1 MTTSIRLIK
10 SLPNLPH
17 LSKLANQIYGD
28 KYLIKRTVF
37 DNYKYNLLCW
47 KSKCLYNL
55 YFDEYSYYRKIFA
68 LDFNITKD
76 MLKIKHLSINND
88 YNDKTSMTHYN
99 PYNPYNQY
107 DKNKV
112 LLTQEESNE
121 VKRFVFDL
129 IYDTAIEKNINKVA
143 IDINSDLGRYNCE
156 LKNEGFIPNYDNK
169 CYLNSHWIQAEKII
183 YKNNSLSIIKKD

>member
-47 KSKCLYNL
+47 KSTCLYNL
-55 YFDEYSYYRKIFA
+55 YFNEYSYNRKIFA

-88 YNDKTSMTHYN
+88 YNDKTSMTYYN
-99 PYNPYNQY
+99 SY
-107 DKNKV
+107 DKS
-112 LLTQEESNE
+112 LS
-121 VKRFVFDL
+121 
-129 IYDTAIEKNINKVA
+129 
-143 IDINSDLGRYNCE
+143 
-156 LKNEGFIPNYDNK
+156 
-169 CYLNSHWIQAEKII
+169 KII
-183 YKNNSLSIIKKD
+183 QKV

>member
-1 MTTSIRLIK
+1 MTTSIRIIK

-37 DNYKYNLLCW
+37 DSYKYNLLCW
-47 KSKCLYNL
+47 KSTCLYNL
-55 YFDEYSYYRKIFA
+55 YFNEYSYNRKIFA

-88 YNDKTSMTHYN
+88 YNDKTCMTYYN
-99 PYNPYNQY
+99 SY
-107 DKNKV
+107 DKNKI
-112 LLTQEESNE
+112 LLTEDESNE

-169 CYLNSHWIQAEKII
+169 CYLNSHWIQADKIL

>member
-1 MTTSIRLIK
+1 MTTSIRIIK

-17 LSKLANQIYGD
+17 LSKLADNIYGD

-37 DNYKYNLLCW
+37 DNYKYNLLGW
-47 KSKCLYNL
+47 KSKCLYNI
-55 YFDEYSYYRKIFA
+55 YFNEYSYYRKIFA

-88 YNDKTSMTHYN
+88 YNDKTSMTY
-99 PYNPYNQY
+99 YNQY

-112 LLTQEESNE
+112 LLSQEESNE

-129 IYDTAIEKNINKVA
+129 IYNTAIEKNINKVA
-143 IDINSDLGRYNCE
+143 IDINSDLGRYNYE
-156 LKNEGFIPNYDNK
+156 LKNEGFIPNYDNN
-169 CYLNSHWIQAEKII
+169 CYSNSHWIQAEKII